1 MNVTEAG
8 IAVAVPVDAGCSVA
22 PVEHAVSNPSTTI
35 ADDPARNA
43 LMRFAMFVEPFV
55 RLAAKSGDVNQLFV
69 GIARQRGRYG
79 ESRPATARH
88 RIVRK
93 SRRAAIRNGFGLRQH
108 SVGEWATAPTTERG
122 AHIMSNTVTPSWG
135 KAARWTV
142 IAGAALAFA
151 AAPNASANPPI
162 LPTPGDGPASTAVQE
177 LQSAGY
183 NVSINWLEGHPNVP
197 LSECKVT
204 SISGLRVTMQA
215 DGMTLMEPARFDTA
229 YVDISC
235 PNAK

>member
-1 MNVTEAG
+1 
-8 IAVAVPVDAGCSVA
+8 
-22 PVEHAVSNPSTTI
+22 
-35 ADDPARNA
+35 
-43 LMRFAMFVEPFV
+43 
-55 RLAAKSGDVNQLFV
+55 
-69 GIARQRGRYG
+69 
-79 ESRPATARH
+79 
-88 RIVRK
+88 
-93 SRRAAIRNGFGLRQH
+93 
-108 SVGEWATAPTTERG
+108 
-122 AHIMSNTVTPSWG
+122 MSNTVTASLG

-142 IAGAALAFA
+142 IAGAAVAFA
-151 AAPNASANPPI
+151 GVPNASANPPI

-229 YVDISC
+229 YVDITC